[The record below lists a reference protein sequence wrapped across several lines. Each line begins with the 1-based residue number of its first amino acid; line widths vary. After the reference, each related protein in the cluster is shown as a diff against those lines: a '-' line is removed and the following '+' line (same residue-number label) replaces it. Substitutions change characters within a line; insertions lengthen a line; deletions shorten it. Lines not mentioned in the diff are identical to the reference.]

1 MTDDLDK
8 KEAMA
13 EQYVRENRTR
23 EAIGAFYEL
32 IATHAGN
39 KNFKKAEA
47 LRDRLYDV
55 DPMAIIEIV
64 RASDIIE
71 AEKAESRDEDH
82 IQAWAG
88 LYESL
93 SDKEANALYY
103 SMKSKAFEAGEVIA
117 PQGELCGRLYFI
129 NGGEA
134 KAVFKKD
141 SEEMYLMSLRPGDVF
156 GSEPFFSSTVCTVS
170 VIALSGVETVFLEK
184 EVLDNWKADV
194 PVLEARLFDFCMERD
209 RLGTA
214 LKKTGVERRKHKRI
228 PVYGR
233 LMFQIFAG
241 KEKPNGREN
250 KSELSDIS
258 KGGVAFVLKTPRP
271 ENAKVLLGRRLKIR
285 FDIDSGDG
293 TSQGVE
299 RLGRVTAVRDQGFDD
314 YSVHLKFDEPLE
326 DSIIKHAAKQADS
339 GTRERA

>member
-1 MTDDLDK
+1 MADDLDK
-8 KEAMA
+8 KEAIA
-13 EQYVRENRTR
+13 EQYVRESRTR
-23 EAIGAFYEL
+23 EAISAFYEL
-32 IATHAGN
+32 ITAHAGN

-55 DPMAIIEIV
+55 DPMAITEIV

-71 AEKAESRDEDH
+71 AEKAEARDENH
-82 IQAWAG
+82 LQTWAG

-103 SMKSKAFEAGEVIA
+103 SMKNAAFEAGDVIA

-129 NGGEA
+129 NRGEA

-141 SEEMYLMSLRPGDVF
+141 NEEAYLMTLRSGDVF

-170 VIALSGVETVFLEK
+170 VIALSGVQTVFLEK
-184 EVLDNWKADV
+184 EVLDNWKNDA
-194 PVLEARLFDFCMERD
+194 PVLEARLFDFCMEYD

-214 LKKTGVERRKHKRI
+214 LKKAGVERRKHKRI

-233 LMFQIFAG
+233 LIFQIFAG
-241 KEKPNGREN
+241 GKKPNGREN
-250 KSELSDIS
+250 KSELVDLS

-271 ENAKVLLGRRLKIR
+271 ENARALLGRRLKVR
-285 FDIDSGDG
+285 FDIEADEGKIESVDR
-293 TSQGVE
+293 E
-299 RLGRVTAVRDQGFDD
+299 GRVTAVRDQGFDD
-314 YSVHLKFDEPLE
+314 YSVHLQFDEPLAE
-326 DSIIKHAAKQADS
+326 SIIQLAEKQADS
-339 GTRERA
+339 GGRRPA

>member
-8 KEAMA
+8 KEAIA
-13 EQYVRENRTR
+13 EQYVRESRTR

-32 IATHAGN
+32 IASHAGN
-39 KNFKKAEA
+39 KNFEKAEA

-55 DPMAIIEIV
+55 DPMAITEIV

-71 AEKAESRDEDH
+71 AEKAEARDENH
-82 IQAWAG
+82 LQTWAG

-93 SDKEANALYY
+93 SDKEANALYF
-103 SMKSKAFEAGEVIA
+103 SMKNASFEAGEVIA

-129 NGGEA
+129 NRGEA
-134 KAVFKKD
+134 KVAFKKD

-170 VIALSGVETVFLEK
+170 VVALSGVQTVFLEK
-184 EVLDNWKADV
+184 KVLDKWKADV

-209 RLGTA
+209 RLGAA
-214 LKKTGVERRKHKRI
+214 LKKAGVERRKHKRI

-241 KEKPNGREN
+241 AEKPNGKEN
-250 KSELSDIS
+250 KSELADLS
-258 KGGVAFVLKTPRP
+258 KGGVAFVLKTPKP
-271 ENAKVLLGRRLKIR
+271 ENARILLGRRLKVR
-285 FDIDSGDG
+285 FEIESADG
-293 TSQGVE
+293 TSEGVE
-299 RLGRVTAVRDQGFDD
+299 RLGCVTAVRDQGFDD
-314 YSVHLKFDEPLE
+314 YSVHLQFDEPLAE
-326 DSIIKHAAKQADS
+326 SIMQLAAKQADS
-339 GTRERA
+339 GTR